1 MHSVKPVLVESQNFS
16 EVIFLIHRFPEFSFL
31 SDFGNK

>member
-16 EVIFLIHRFPEFSFL
+16 EVIFLIHRFHRVFFL
-31 SDFGNK
+31 I